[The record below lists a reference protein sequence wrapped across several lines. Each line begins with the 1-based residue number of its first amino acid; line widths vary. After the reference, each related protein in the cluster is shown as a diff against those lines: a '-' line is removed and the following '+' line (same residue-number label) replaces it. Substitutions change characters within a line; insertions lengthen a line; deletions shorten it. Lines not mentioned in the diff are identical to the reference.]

1 MPPSHRRNTTAFSP
15 IHILLV
21 IAAVFFVLFTLVG
34 ILIHQNIGTSAYDL
48 GVFDQAYWRYSTFH
62 STFNTVLG
70 FSILGDHFGVLAFV
84 FGPLYAIYPTVA
96 WPIAAQALSVAAGGV
111 ILFYIV
117 RLRLPNA
124 PVVAMAIALS
134 YYINPAVHSTLLWQF
149 HEIGLASGLY
159 MSLILS
165 YLKGNRRLLIIS
177 LLALLMC
184 REDMPFTVIAFGVL
198 AVIDKR
204 WRDGAWVIGLAFA
217 WWFFATKV
225 AMPFFNG
232 YGYWQTQPGRPLGV
246 LLDNIFNP
254 SFYLNRFSDPQSVG
268 YLFQVFFPLGFLA
281 LLSPRHL
288 IPALPTLLA
297 NVLIGSYKTQIA
309 YHYCISI
316 MPFIFW
322 AAVEALNRHQLL
334 LRLSEKRFAILFSSL
349 AVVLTMISY
358 SQYSSL
364 NLQLLPQ
371 MVRNW
376 SDNAPTRRLLAE
388 LDEEIGDR
396 GVAASDFLLPHLSHR
411 ERIYLFPNPWRV
423 HNWGIAGENPH
434 HPNAIDYIVVS
445 SPTRLEKPEIFEY
458 LLENRIFRVVRSE
471 LGIDVLK
478 RMEPEAESRSQ
489 AIADFQSFLL
499 RPRIGFTEV
508 SVSPNL
514 STPESEFRVTHFD
527 IGSLQDTVPNE
538 WKHMPDPPVRAPM
551 DLTLGATGKSDF
563 QTAYVRAV
571 VTTNEATGARLSIGS
586 DDGVTVWL
594 NGSQIHENII
604 ARSAVLGDDKLHLQ
618 LQKGKNVIVFRV
630 NNAWGAWRLIA
641 LIGQDY

>member
-1 MPPSHRRNTTAFSP
+1 MA
-15 IHILLV
+15 V
-21 IAAVFFVLFTLVG
+21 VFFALFTLVG
-34 ILIHQNIGTSAYDL
+34 IVIHQNIGTSAYDL

-84 FGPLYAIYPTVA
+84 FGPLYGIYPTVA
-96 WPIAAQALSVAAGGV
+96 WPIAAQTLSVAAGGV

-117 RLRLPNA
+117 RLRLPST
-124 PVVAMAIALS
+124 PMVAMAIALS
-134 YYINPAVHSTLLWQF
+134 YYLNPAVHSTLLWQF
-149 HEIGLASGLY
+149 HEIGLASGIY
-159 MSLILS
+159 MCLILS
-165 YLKGNRRLLIIS
+165 YLKGKRGLLIVS

-198 AVIDKR
+198 ALFDKR
-204 WRDGAWVIGLAFA
+204 WRDGAWAIGLAFA
-217 WWFFATKV
+217 WWLFATKMV
-225 AMPFFNG
+225 MPIFNDL
-232 YGYWQTQPGRPLGV
+232 GYWQTQPGRPLAA

-254 SFYLNRFSDPQSVG
+254 SFYINRFSDPQSVS

-281 LLSPRHL
+281 MLSPRHL

-322 AAVEALNRHQLL
+322 AAVEVLNRHQVS
-334 LRLSEKRFAILFSSL
+334 LRLTEKRFAFSFSIL
-349 AVVLTMISY
+349 AVVLTVISY

-364 NLQLLPQ
+364 NLQQLPQ

-376 SDNAPTRRLLAE
+376 SVNAPTRRLLAE

-458 LLENRIFRVVRSE
+458 LLENKIFRVVRSE

-478 RMEPEAESRSQ
+478 RIEPEAESRLQ
-489 AIADFQSFLL
+489 AISDFQSFLL

-527 IGSLQDTVPNE
+527 VASLQDTVPND
-538 WKHMPDPPVRAPM
+538 WKHTPEPPVRAPM
-551 DLTLGATGKSDF
+551 DLTLGAEGKSDF

-571 VTTNEATGARLSIGS
+571 VKTNQAARARLSIGS

-594 NGSQIHENII
+594 NGGLIHENII
-604 ARSAVLGDDKLHLQ
+604 ARAAVLGDDKLNLQ
-618 LQKGKNVIVFRV
+618 LQEGKNVIVFRV